1 MKVGMNQA
9 PGPRGDTL
17 AIDFYFLFF
26 GRESFSLHIHAT
38 KETTSV
44 PHKLGKRQTK
54 KPAKSQH
61 VKQNETS
68 TCQLF
73 TNSKPSL
80 SIATEQKGRT
90 CSGPPN
96 RRIGTFVL
104 SAESLRVENLA
115 NETRNALRLQ
125 DPNRHARHNDEK

>member
-1 MKVGMNQA
+1 MTNEGRLLMKVGMNQA

-90 CSGPPN
+90 MFRS
-96 RRIGTFVL
+96 TQQ
-104 SAESLRVENLA
+104 
-115 NETRNALRLQ
+115 THRNFCLVGRKLTCRKLGERNQKCVKA
-125 DPNRHARHNDEK
+125 ARPK